1 MKVPFRVRD
10 LNFELES
17 YTSLQERDL
26 LFLTMD
32 DFSDKNI
39 LDLALDICRV
49 PKKIVSKLTDPEKK
63 CVLYKLR
70 ELSVGNEINIK
81 FKCQKCGQRTENFIN
96 ISNII
101 NYPNLKH
108 KNIIDNGKYDG
119 HEIFDCM
126 KGDFEEMLISEYESL
141 KENIKN
147 YITTFDFKK
156 ECICQRCMFRNIID
170 ISDTKFII
178 DNLSEETLQ
187 SYYKIYNTLIFFG
200 RYSKLDIDSMI
211 PYERTIFLGL
221 LENQLKD
228 HR

>member
-1 MKVPFRVRD
+1 MKVPFKIRNIN
-10 LNFELES
+10 LELES
-17 YTSLQERDL
+17 YTSLQEKDL

-32 DFSDKNI
+32 DFSGKNI
-39 LDLALDICRV
+39 LDLALDIC
-49 PKKIVSKLTDPEKK
+49 KIPRKIISKLNEQEKK

-70 ELSVGNEINIK
+70 ELSIGNEINIK
-81 FKCQKCGQRTENFIN
+81 FKCQKCGQRSENFVN

-101 NYPNLKH
+101 KHPNLKH
-108 KNIIDNGKYDG
+108 KSVIDNGKYNG
-119 HEIFDCM
+119 GEIFDCL
-126 KGDFEEMLISEYESL
+126 KGNYEEMFIDEYEKL

-156 ECICQRCMFRNIID
+156 ECICQKCLFKNIID

-187 SYYKIYNTLIFFG
+187 SYYKTYNTLVFFG
-200 RYSKLDIDSMI
+200 KYSKLDIDSMI

-228 HR
+228 HN